1 MEFIENIMQMIQN
14 NVEMAPYISFGLLL
28 LAGFNIPVSEDALLF
43 INAILAAKNPDQK
56 YMLFGGVFL
65 GAYIS
70 DLICYWLGRTLG
82 PKLWK
87 IKFFAN
93 MVDPKL
99 VDKLSGFY
107 NKYGMMTLIV
117 GRFIPFGVRNGL
129 FLTAGL
135 SKMDAKKFA
144 FSDLIATTITCSIFF
159 TLYFHYGES
168 VIEFVKKFNIIIF
181 SIAAI
186 ASLTYFIV
194 KKRQKTSNQPL

>member
-56 YMLFGGVFL
+56 YFLFTGVFL
-65 GAYIS
+65 GAYFS

-93 MVDPKL
+93 MVNPKS
-99 VDKLSGFY
+99 VDRLSGFY
-107 NKYGMMTLIV
+107 NRYGVMTLII

-129 FLTAGL
+129 FLTAGI
-135 SKMDAKKFA
+135 SKMDARKFA
-144 FSDLIATTITCSIFF
+144 LGDLVASTITCSIFF
-159 TLYFHYGES
+159 TLYFNYGES

-181 SIAAI
+181 GVALTVG
-186 ASLTYFIV
+186 ASYFFV
-194 KKRQKTSNQPL
+194 KKRQKMTN